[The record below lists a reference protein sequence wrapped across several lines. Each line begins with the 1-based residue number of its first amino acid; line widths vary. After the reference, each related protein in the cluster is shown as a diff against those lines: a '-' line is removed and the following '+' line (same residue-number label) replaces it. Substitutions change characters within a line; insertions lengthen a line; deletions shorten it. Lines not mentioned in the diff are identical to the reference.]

1 MIEFWLILYEPH
13 KIYSRQMNNKKTAL
27 KKNTYIPVIDIFAG
41 PGGLGEGF
49 SAYTDADEN
58 RPFDI
63 RLSIEK
69 EPFAQ
74 MTLRLRSF
82 IRQFSSPPPEYY
94 KLLADTSS
102 SLGKRI
108 SDLFNLY
115 PDEAENA
122 AFEAWKAEL
131 GKKDMPKVRERIVD
145 ALNKKEPWVLIGGPP
160 CQAYSIAGRSRN
172 KGKFNYVA
180 DKDEKQF
187 LYLEYLQVL
196 AEHRPT
202 VFVMEN
208 VKGLLSATIKNQKI
222 FERICSDLNNPV
234 KALKREGRIIHA
246 EDQKSVPSTYCIYSL
261 VTQQKSGNGFL
272 QNFVVPMERF
282 GIPQKR
288 HRLILLGIREDF
300 CSISNPSTLTF
311 KEEVPS
317 FDVLDGLPKVR
328 SGLSRTKDGSD
339 EWVEHIKKAMSLG
352 WLQKN
357 DEPVAQLMLKI
368 LDEFDSVEGDRGGE
382 FVQCPS
388 TVRYK
393 PDWYLDTRIEGVF
406 NHTTRV
412 HMGSDL
418 YRYFFATCFGAVY
431 GRSPVLSEF
440 PEELLPLHKNVDVAL
455 KGGYFDDRFRVQVAD
470 RPATT
475 VTSHLAKDG
484 HSFIHYDPLQCRSL
498 TVREVARLQTFPD
511 NYFFCGSRTS
521 QYVQVGNA
529 VPPLLSK
536 QIAGIVMK
544 FFRDVGAVD

>member
-1 MIEFWLILYEPH
+1 
-13 KIYSRQMNNKKTAL
+13 MNSKKNAL
-27 KKNTYIPVIDIFAG
+27 NKNTYIPVIDLFAG

-49 SAYTDADEN
+49 SAYSNTDGN

-69 EPFAQ
+69 DPYAH
-74 MTLRLRSF
+74 MTLQLRSF

-102 SLGKRI
+102 PLGKRVN
-108 SDLFNLY
+108 DLFNLY
-115 PDEAENA
+115 PDESENA
-122 AFEAWKAEL
+122 VFEAWNAEL
-131 GKKDMPKVRERIVD
+131 GKKGASRVRERIVD
-145 ALNKKEPWVLIGGPP
+145 VLNKTEPWVLIGGPP

-172 KGKFNYVA
+172 KGKSNYIA

-187 LYLEYLQVL
+187 LYLEYLQII

-222 FERICSDLNNPV
+222 FERICSDLNNPI
-234 KALKREGRIIHA
+234 KALKREGRIIHVD
-246 EDQKSVPSTYCIYSL
+246 DQGSVPSRYRIYSL
-261 VTQQKSGNGFL
+261 VTQKTGGNGFL

-300 CSISNPSTLTF
+300 CSMSNPSTLDF
-311 KEEVPS
+311 KEEVS
-317 FDVLDGLPKVR
+317 AIDVLDGLPKVR
-328 SGLSRTKDGSD
+328 SGLSRAKDGSK
-339 EWVEHIKKAMSLG
+339 EWVEHINKAVSRA
-352 WLQKN
+352 WLQDN
-357 DEPVAQLMLKI
+357 DEPVVQLMMKI
-368 LDEFDSVEGDRGGE
+368 LDEFDSLESDRGGE
-382 FVQCPS
+382 FVKYPS
-388 TVRYK
+388 TIKYK
-393 PDWYLDTRIEGVF
+393 PDWYLDPRTEGVF
-406 NHTTRV
+406 NHTTRA

-418 YRYFFATCFGAVY
+418 YRYFFAACYGSIY

-440 PEELLPLHKNVDVAL
+440 PMDLLPLHKNVGEAL
-455 KGGYFDDRFRVQVAD
+455 QGGFFDDRFRVQVAD
-470 RPATT
+470 KPATT

-511 NYFFCGSRTS
+511 NYFFCGPRTS

-536 QIAGIVMK
+536 QIARIVMK
-544 FFRDVGAVD
+544 FLRDAGAVD

>member
-1 MIEFWLILYEPH
+1 
-13 KIYSRQMNNKKTAL
+13 MNNKKNAL

-49 SAYTDADEN
+49 SAYTDAGEN

-69 EPFAQ
+69 EPFAH
-74 MTLRLRSF
+74 MTLQLRSF

-102 SLGKRI
+102 SLSKRI

-122 AFEAWKAEL
+122 AFEAWNAEL

-208 VKGLLSATIKNQKI
+208 VKGLLSATIKSQKI
-222 FERICSDLNNPV
+222 FERMCTDLNNPV
-234 KALKREGRIIHA
+234 KALKREGRIIHSA
-246 EDQKSVPSTYCIYSL
+246 DQKRVPSTYCIYSL

-300 CSISNPSTLTF
+300 CSISNPSTLDF
-311 KEEVPS
+311 REEVPS

-352 WLQKN
+352 CLQKN
-357 DEPVAQLMLKI
+357 DESVVQLMMKI
-368 LDEFDSVEGDRGGE
+368 LNEFESVESDRGGE
-382 FVQCPS
+382 FVQYPS

-393 PDWYLDTRIEGVF
+393 PDWYLDPRIEGVF

-440 PEELLPLHKNVDVAL
+440 PEELLPSHKNVDVAM

-511 NYFFCGSRTS
+511 NYFFCGPRTS

-536 QIAGIVMK
+536 QIARIVMK
-544 FFRDVGAVD
+544 LFRDAGAVD